1 MAKHRTPQ
9 ELLQAALDKVNDLKV
24 KVAQNQIATDPRMM
38 AVLDEEKEA
47 KKELS
52 KALKWLDPEK
62 GLTSRISRLKAQIVE
77 AEHNLANAEEIQRE
91 LKTQLDDISIRK
103 EEIASELD
111 VDSLLAN
118 MEIGG

>member
-1 MAKHRTPQ
+1 MARHRTPQ
-9 ELLQAALDKVNDLKV
+9 ELLQSAVDKVNELKV

-38 AVLDEEKEA
+38 AVLNEEKEA

-62 GLTSRISRLKAQIVE
+62 GLTSRISRLKSQIVE
-77 AEHNLANAEEIQRE
+77 AEHNLVNAEEIQRE
-91 LKTQLDDISIRK
+91 LKNLLDDISIRK
-103 EEIASELD
+103 EKIASELD

-118 MEIGG
+118 MENS

>member
-1 MAKHRTPQ
+1 MARHRTPQ
-9 ELLQAALDKVNDLKV
+9 ELLQAAVDKVNDLKV

-38 AVLDEEKEA
+38 AVLTEEKEA

-77 AEHNLANAEEIQRE
+77 AEHNLVNAEEIQRE
-91 LKTQLDDISIRK
+91 LKNLLDDISIRK

-118 MEIGG
+118 MEIEG